1 MTSSSPTYDISYYIQ
16 FKIEFKDDIL
26 FNKTTT
32 DNPRHVTLFV
42 GVQYL
47 TAESIK
53 MHNKTSLFKINQS
66 RVNPLRNIR
75 LQKKKNIP
83 HIAIIQRSP
92 IRLKNQ
98 AHFNNYISIAHPR
111 ELIRN
116 IDHSNRWSIFSLSP
130 SFPRF
135 ATAFRFQQEWKLPL
149 SALSPTMRGHRR
161 HKEREKHEMARL
173 TRLKEFNWF
182 YHASKR
188 ESAQTSKRHC
198 GRRSVEKNE
207 MCSLPLPFPL
217 SL

>member
-116 IDHSNRWSIFSLSP
+116 IDHSVVHL
-130 SFPRF
+130 FP
-135 ATAFRFQQEWKLPL
+135 LPL
-149 SALSPTMRGHRR
+149 FSDL
-161 HKEREKHEMARL
+161 
-173 TRLKEFNWF
+173 
-182 YHASKR
+182 
-188 ESAQTSKRHC
+188 Q
-198 GRRSVEKNE
+198 RRSVSNRNGNYHFQ
-207 MCSLPLPFPL
+207 PFRQQCAATGGTK
-217 SL
+217 SARSMKWRV

>member
-1 MTSSSPTYDISYYIQ
+1 MLYTYLSKGTIYVTYRKKKNTRSSRREKFLYFIKTLNEVTSSSPTYDISYYIQ

-66 RVNPLRNIR
+66 RVNPFRNIR

-116 IDHSNRWSIFSLSP
+116 IDHSNRWSIFSLSS
-130 SFPRF
+130 SFPICN
-135 ATAFRFQQEWKLPL
+135 
-149 SALSPTMRGHRR
+149 G
-161 HKEREKHEMARL
+161 
-173 TRLKEFNWF
+173 
-182 YHASKR
+182 
-188 ESAQTSKRHC
+188 
-198 GRRSVEKNE
+198 V
-207 MCSLPLPFPL
+207 PFPTGMEITTF
-217 SL
+217 SPFANNARPPAAQRAREA